1 MINETV
7 LNIDKIVPYLHQT
20 LFNILIIFGITFI
33 VVSLINVIERYAK
46 DKLDNKKDI
55 HFKDKDV
62 EVVSEAFKKI
72 GEVKNGTKNEVILN
86 AQNIENNKEIHAN
99 NTKRLELEHRVKHL
113 EYYVKEMNNN
123 IQEQLKS
130 ILEELEK
137 RG

>member
-1 MINETV
+1 MITENSFNAYYFVECA
-7 LNIDKIVPYLHQT
+7 K
-20 LFNILIIFGITFI
+20 NILIIFGITFI
-33 VVSLINVIERYAK
+33 VVSLINVIGRYAK

-86 AQNIENNKEIHAN
+86 AQNVENNKEIHAYDKKFDKIE
-99 NTKRLELEHRVKHL
+99 TEVEEL
-113 EYYVKEMNNN
+113 KE
-123 IQEQLKS
+123 ITSKLAS
-130 ILEELEK
+130 ILEELTE

>member
-1 MINETV
+1 MITENSFNAFYFVECA
-7 LNIDKIVPYLHQT
+7 K
-20 LFNILIIFGITFI
+20 NILIIFGITFI
-33 VVSLINVIERYAK
+33 IINFINAIGRYAK

-55 HFKDKDV
+55 YFKDKDV

-86 AQNIENNKEIHAN
+86 AQNVENNKEIHAYN
-99 NTKRLELEHRVKHL
+99 IKQEELENRVEHL

-123 IQEQLKS
+123 IQQQLKT

>member
-1 MINETV
+1 MITENSFNAFYFVECA
-7 LNIDKIVPYLHQT
+7 K
-20 LFNILIIFGITFI
+20 NILIIFGITFI
-33 VVSLINVIERYAK
+33 VISLINVIGRYAK

-86 AQNIENNKEIHAN
+86 AQNVENNKEIHAIN
-99 NTKRLELEHRVKHL
+99 QKFDKIETEMEEL
-113 EYYVKEMNNN
+113 KE
-123 IQEQLKS
+123 ITSKLAT
-130 ILEELEK
+130 ILEEIEK

>member
-1 MINETV
+1 MITENSFNAFYFVECA
-7 LNIDKIVPYLHQT
+7 K
-20 LFNILIIFGITFI
+20 NILIIFGITFI
-33 VVSLINVIERYAK
+33 VISLINVIGRYAK

-86 AQNIENNKEIHAN
+86 AQNVENNKEIHAIN
-99 NTKRLELEHRVKHL
+99 QKFDKIETEMEEL
-113 EYYVKEMNNN
+113 KE
-123 IQEQLKS
+123 ITSKLAS

>member
-1 MINETV
+1 MITENGFNAYYFVECA
-7 LNIDKIVPYLHQT
+7 K
-20 LFNILIIFGITFI
+20 NILIVFGITFI
-33 VVSLINVIERYAK
+33 VISLINVIGRYAK

-86 AQNIENNKEIHAN
+86 AQNVENNKEIHAIN
-99 NTKRLELEHRVKHL
+99 QRFDKIETEMTEL
-113 EYYVKEMNNN
+113 KE
-123 IQEQLKS
+123 ITSKLAA